1 MTGNINSMNTHD
13 ELLQAYTT
21 LFMFLGSSVSMP
33 PEQSGLPHLCDSG
46 MLRNLP
52 VESQNHHFI
61 NATRLLKSPCM
72 HKQHC
77 HMAIGNNYHD
87 LMSDGN
93 ASSAYPAAS
102 HWISTDAAP
111 GEHRDRLCG
120 LYRRY
125 GYRREKDCRLEAD
138 HLGIE
143 LLFTNLLIEKYL
155 TEDDNEIKEMIRK
168 ELLAFISDEMLRW
181 IPLWADKVAENS
193 VTKCYTGISR
203 LIVGSLED
211 VKDILLNQKFGL

>member
-21 LFMFLGSSVSMP
+21 LLMFLGGSVSLP

-61 NATRLLKSPCM
+61 NATRLLKSPCL

-77 HMAIGNNYHD
+77 HMAIRDNFND

-93 ASSAYPAAS
+93 TSIAYPSAS
-102 HWISTDAAP
+102 HWKRLDVTP
-111 GEHRDRLCG
+111 EEHRDKLCE

-125 GYRREKDCRLEAD
+125 GYRRENECGLEAD

-155 TEDDNEIKEMIRK
+155 IEDDFEIKEMIRK
-168 ELLAFISDEMLRW
+168 ELLAFISGEMLQW
-181 IPLWADKVAENS
+181 IPLWAEKVAENS
-193 VTKCYTGISR
+193 VTKCYSGISR
-203 LIVGSLED
+203 LIIGSLED
-211 VKDILLNQKFGL
+211 VNDILRNQKLGL